1 MKTEEETSQ
10 YSVWNSLSS
19 EEEIDQ
25 FQLLEQKIDKL
36 ITTIK
41 GLKTEKE
48 SLNEKLQIQEERL
61 TDLTREVEG
70 LKSGRDKARQRIVS
84 LLEKIEQVES

>member
-10 YSVWNSLSS
+10 YSVWNSLGS

-70 LKSGRDKARQRIVS
+70 LKSGRDKARQRIIS
-84 LLEKIEQVES
+84 LLEKMEQVDS

>member
-1 MKTEEETSQ
+1 METGEKTSQ
-10 YSVWNSLSS
+10 YKVWNSLNS

-48 SLNEKLQIQEERL
+48 SLNEKLQIQEEKL

-84 LLEKIEQVES
+84 LLEKIEQIEG

>member
-1 MKTEEETSQ
+1 MTTGEETSQ
-10 YSVWNSLSS
+10 YRVWNSLNS

-25 FQLLEQKIDKL
+25 FQLLEEKIDKL

-48 SLNEKLQIQEERL
+48 SLNEKLQIQEEKL
-61 TDLTREVEG
+61 TDLTREVDG

-84 LLEKIEQVES
+84 LLEKIEQIES

>member
-10 YSVWNSLSS
+10 YSVWNSLKS

-41 GLKTEKE
+41 SLKTEKE

-84 LLEKIEQVES
+84 LLEKIEQVDS

>member
-1 MKTEEETSQ
+1 METGETTSRYRGGNASHSEEET
-10 YSVWNSLSS
+10 
-19 EEEIDQ
+19 DQ
-25 FQLLEQKIDKL
+25 FQLLEEKIDKL

-41 GLKTEKE
+41 SLKTEKE

-84 LLEKIEQVES
+84 LLEKIEQIDG

>member
-1 MKTEEETSQ
+1 METGKETSQ
-10 YSVWNSLSS
+10 YRVWNALNS

-41 GLKTEKE
+41 NLKTEKE

-84 LLEKIEQVES
+84 LLEKIEQIDG

>member
-1 MKTEEETSQ
+1 METGKETSQ
-10 YSVWNSLSS
+10 YRVWNALNS

-41 GLKTEKE
+41 NLKTEKE
-48 SLNEKLQIQEERL
+48 SLKEKLQIQEEKL
-61 TDLTREVEG
+61 ADLTREMEG

-84 LLEKIEQVES
+84 LLEKIEQIDS

>member
-1 MKTEEETSQ
+1 MTTGKETGQ
-10 YSVWNSLSS
+10 YRVWNSLNS

-41 GLKTEKE
+41 SLKTEKE
-48 SLNEKLQIQEERL
+48 SLNEKLQIQEEKL

-84 LLEKIEQVES
+84 LLEKIEQIEG

>member
-1 MKTEEETSQ
+1 MTTGEETGQ
-10 YSVWNSLSS
+10 HRVWNSLNS

-41 GLKTEKE
+41 SLKTERE
-48 SLNEKLQIQEERL
+48 SLNEKLQIQEEKL

-84 LLEKIEQVES
+84 LLEKIEQIEG

>member
-10 YSVWNSLSS
+10 YRVWNTLNS
-19 EEEIDQ
+19 EEETDQ

-41 GLKTEKE
+41 NLKTEKE
-48 SLNEKLQIQEERL
+48 SLKEKLQIQEEKSA
-61 TDLTREVEG
+61 DLTREMEG
-70 LKSGRDKARQRIVS
+70 LKAGRDKARQRIVS
-84 LLEKIEQVES
+84 LLEKIEQIDS